1 MTVAATVHSQ
11 FAIPLKADMSLR
23 TRILVLFATLAI
35 APLITVAG
43 FAYVQSRGAFTELVQ
58 RNVDAAAAEA
68 ATELAGSFESLHRQL
83 AELAASASVASLAT
97 GDAGAAALPQ
107 AADEPWLQD
116 LATLVEDGFS
126 SVAIRRAD
134 GELLH
139 TITGEEV
146 PEIAPE
152 ACLVA
157 AWGSDL
163 TLSQDLLGG
172 DGAFV
177 GRVSG
182 TVSLAT
188 LFDRQS
194 LRTRLGGDGTTVVL
208 DRTRDALL
216 HVAGCDAYTDAA
228 ELLASLGEAEG
239 RIFLSAPSG
248 RYRFRDGGQERVAA
262 FVNLDSP
269 AWTVVVTAGMADFLG
284 PFRQLQSSYALFV
297 LLVAFSTALAFSLLI
312 NRFMRSLEELSA
324 AADRI
329 GEGELN
335 PWLPPPGEDE
345 VGRLS
350 LAIGRMADRIRRM
363 MQHIDRNSRM
373 AVIGELASHLAH
385 EIRNPLSSIKL
396 NLQSLSREVDRG
408 DLPEDTAG
416 EIEICLREVGR
427 LERVVSSVLQLGR
440 SRPPEITAAGSLHTV
455 IEEAVELVG
464 PELTRHG
471 ITVETRLEAKDT
483 VSADMG
489 QLKGV
494 FLNLFLN
501 AADAMPTGGTLRVWS
516 VNADPAKAAV
526 EVHVADDGSGI
537 PPAVRDRIFEP
548 FFTTKPDGSG
558 IGLSVA
564 LRTVEDHGGRLYFDM
579 HSELDAGTEFVVE
592 LPLSQDGDESEAG
605 APEAPSANPEPSGSG
620 GGSSVGPRSWLPRSA
635 PAGRT
640 DA

>member
-1 MTVAATVHSQ
+1 
-11 FAIPLKADMSLR
+11 MSLR

-43 FAYVQSRGAFTELVQ
+43 FAYVQSRGAFSELVQ
-58 RNVDAAAAEA
+58 SNVEAAAAQA
-68 ATELAGSFESLHRQL
+68 SAELAASFERLNRQL
-83 AELAASASVASLAT
+83 AEVAASASVASLT
-97 GDAGAAALPQ
+97 RGDGPRLAAEDQ
-107 AADEPWLQD
+107 RLQGV
-116 LATLVEDGFS
+116 ARMVEDGFS
-126 SVAIRRAD
+126 SVAIHGPD
-134 GELLH
+134 GEPLH
-139 TITGEEV
+139 AMAREEV
-146 PEIAPE
+146 PETVPE
-152 ACLVA
+152 ACLA
-157 AWGSDL
+157 GAWGSDL
-163 TLSQDLLGG
+163 TLTQDVMGA
-172 DGAFV
+172 DGAFL

-208 DRTRDALL
+208 DRTRQALL

-228 ELLASLGEAEG
+228 ELLASLGESDG
-239 RIFLSAPSG
+239 RVFLSAPSG
-248 RYRFRDGGQERVAA
+248 RYRFRDAGQERVAA
-262 FVNLDSP
+262 FVNLEAP
-269 AWTVVVTAGMADFLG
+269 AWTVVVTAGMQDFLG

-329 GEGELN
+329 GEGELS

-363 MQHIDRNSRM
+363 MRQIDRNSRM

-396 NLQSLSREVDRG
+396 NLQSLAREVDRG

-455 IEEAVELVG
+455 VQEAVELVG

-471 ITVETRLEAKDT
+471 VTVETRLDARDT

-501 AADAMPTGGTLRVWS
+501 AADAMPNGGTLRVWS
-516 VNADPAKAAV
+516 VNSDSSGPVV

-579 HSELDAGTEFVVE
+579 HSELDTGTEFVVE
-592 LPLSQDGDESEAG
+592 LPLSQDDDGSEPEEAQAPSRG
-605 APEAPSANPEPSGSG
+605 PEASPSRPGAGPGS
-620 GGSSVGPRSWLPRSA
+620 RSWLPSSR
-635 PAGRT
+635 GRRT
-640 DA
+640 DGLVTPSTADGGGTKTRSGDD